1 MKKTLAATL
10 MLTALTAAG
19 CMSSSPSMM
28 MSDRSMMTSDGRM
41 MMSESDGTS
50 RAMTDQEMNDHM
62 AMMMRDP
69 RVSAMMMDR
78 MKNDPQMSSMMSS
91 TTMDKCKG
99 MMSSGMSSGGERMM
113 MMNSDGSTREM
124 TDAELRNKMNMMMK
138 DSRTSKMMSDAM
150 MQKCAM

>member
-1 MKKTLAATL
+1 MKKTLAVMV
-10 MLTALTAAG
+10 MLTALVAAG
-19 CMSSSPSMM
+19 CMSSRSMM

-78 MKNDPQMSSMMSS
+78 MKNDPQMSSTM
-91 TTMDKCKG
+91 MDKCRG

-138 DSRTSKMMSDAM
+138 DSRMSRMMSDAM